1 MEESELLAALSEA
14 QTEIMNVVWDR
25 GEATL
30 AQVWGALVA
39 RRQVARNTVQTQL
52 TRLVEKGWLLH
63 RSAGNAFY
71 YRPSV
76 PRREA
81 RSRVVQRLVDAVFEG
96 SAEGLV
102 MTLLDGRTL
111 SKEQADRIRALI
123 ERAEKNEAEASEAK
137 ESDVKKGEA

>member
-1 MEESELLAALSEA
+1 MDEAEALAALSEA

-30 AQVWGALVA
+30 AQVWAALSA
-39 RRQVARNTVQTQL
+39 RREIARNTVQTQL

-63 RSAGNAFY
+63 RSEGKAFY
-71 YRPSV
+71 YRPAV
-76 PRREA
+76 PRQEA

-102 MTLLDGRTL
+102 MTLLDGRKL
-111 SKEQADRIRALI
+111 SKEEADRIRAMI
-123 ERAEKNEAEASEAK
+123 ERAEEGQS
-137 ESDVKKGEA
+137 

>member
-1 MEESELLAALSEA
+1 MEEAEPLAALSEA
-14 QTEIMNVVWDR
+14 QTEIMNVVWER

-30 AQVWGALVA
+30 AQVWSALAA
-39 RRQVARNTVQTQL
+39 RREIARNTVQTQL

-63 RSAGNAFY
+63 RTEGKAFY
-71 YRPSV
+71 YRPAV

-102 MTLLDGRTL
+102 MTLLDGRKL
-111 SKEQADRIRALI
+111 SKAEADRIRALI
-123 ERAEKNEAEASEAK
+123 ERAEEEQS
-137 ESDVKKGEA
+137 